1 MLLKKFYK
9 EVIDLVSMNQPKWL
23 RLSQKMDYLFQDK
36 LIIIIIIL
44 SIVVDFWIIIK
55 KKIWIQCKDWFIIY
69 ITIIKLRF
77 Y

>member
-9 EVIDLVSMNQPKWL
+9 VVIDLVSMNQPKWL

-44 SIVVDFWIIIK
+44 SIVVDFWIIIN
-55 KKIWIQCKDWFIIY
+55 KKIWIQCKDWFIIH